1 MINVFPNV
9 GHSRAKEWRC
19 CFGLHVRTATI
30 MIGMW
35 NLFFNIL
42 SMGLL
47 AIIVRDPELI
57 QELDNTD
64 ENFNVNNELEHEAP
78 ALPSPASKIHQQHAY
93 RAYSIAYHD
102 VDMNGLVGMCVIIST
117 LMLIYGAIKYK
128 PSHLLP
134 FFCLQLFDF
143 AVTTLSAASHLCYLR
158 SIHNIITDNRK
169 LPWRD
174 ELLKLSPQQLSII
187 ALILYLSIIMLKAY
201 TIGIVWR
208 CYKYLT
214 LRQHN
219 LQSMLPYI
227 IPDINCR
234 QERDYN
240 TLLPDYDEAIAQ
252 SMKQPPPPYYQVVLT
267 GTSDQSAPISRLAIP
282 QHTDNDNHLD
292 DDTSNDPPP
301 YEAENNTN
309 EPSTSSAT
317 SAAVPVSA
325 ITTSV
330 NAVVTNNAEENNNLS
345 HANSAR
351 H

>member
-1 MINVFPNV
+1 MNVFPNV
-9 GHSRAKEWRC
+9 GHTRAKEWTC
-19 CFGLHVRTATI
+19 CFGMHVRTATI

-35 NLFFNIL
+35 NLFFNVL

-47 AIIVRDPELI
+47 AAIVRDPEMI
-57 QELDNTD
+57 QEL
-64 ENFNVNNELEHEAP
+64 ENSNEDYNVNGFVDQDAP
-78 ALPSPASKIHQQHAY
+78 ALPSPASKIHQQYAY
-93 RAYSIAYHD
+93 PDYSFAYHN
-102 VDMNGLVGMCVIIST
+102 VDMNGLVSMCVVIST
-117 LMLIYGAIKYK
+117 LMLIYGATKYK

-143 AVTTLSAASHLCYLR
+143 AVTTLTAAGHLCYLR
-158 SIHNIITDNRK
+158 SIHHIIAESRK

-174 ELLKLSPQQLSII
+174 ELLKLSPQQLSVI
-187 ALILYLSIIMLKAY
+187 ALLVFLTIIMVKAY

-267 GTSDQSAPISRLAIP
+267 GTSEQSAPVSRLAVP
-282 QHTDNDNHLD
+282 QQTDADIQSD
-292 DDTSNDPPP
+292 AECNDPPP
-301 YEAENNTN
+301 YE
-309 EPSTSSAT
+309 PSQHPQA
-317 SAAVPVSA
+317 SAASASTNNVPESG
-325 ITTSV
+325 V
-330 NAVVTNNAEENNNLS
+330 NAAADGASNQPNNSRN
-345 HANSAR
+345 
-351 H
+351 